1 MAGKQTPTFSE
12 IFFVSSAHDGISCS
26 AILLSLLLLQAAFL
40 LRPVS
45 GDAIPTTMRD
55 LNPPASPATPSN
67 ETTSLSV
74 SDDDIIHGFKKL
86 LCEMDHLNKTQILEN
101 SGVPYCNASHDRLT
115 CWPPTE
121 AGQNVSMDCPPGALP
136 FKATRFCLDTGEWA
150 AFTHYND
157 CHTINMPVAPPSP
170 TFYLALRYVY
180 LIGITLS
187 LVLLLITLFIFCY
200 FKALQCTRIAIHK
213 NLVVSFIFRYIFM
226 IIQLQPLL
234 TMDYS
239 TEISLSSSN
248 LQENSQNNFVL
259 HKVVAPPSPTFYLA
273 LRYVYLIGITLS
285 LVLLLITLF
294 IFCYFK
300 ALQCTRIAIHKNLV
314 VSFIFRYIFMIIQL
328 QPLLTMDYSTEIRL
342 SSSNLQEN
350 SQNNFVLHKVPGFCR
365 FILVLLEYF
374 IMANMYWMFVEG
386 LYLTSRIAVA
396 VFSTESNFK
405 VYLAIGWVSP
415 LLFVIPWAIVMSY
428 DSISPCWLDHL
439 DNPYIWTLRAPL
451 IIAILINTLFLI
463 NIIRILITKL
473 QASNTME
480 TNQMRKATKAVA
492 VLFPLLGLTNLIF
505 FWNVKSENEAVEK
518 AFIATN
524 AVLQSTQGVFV
535 AVIYCFL
542 NTEVRKL
549 VKRRVLASLD
559 EYGKRTPRRS
569 HQYHTTNGSC
579 GVPTTSEVVMAVSYR
594 RSTQDQSTIAD
605 PDQYTEM
612 KPFTSECGES

>member
-1 MAGKQTPTFSE
+1 
-12 IFFVSSAHDGISCS
+12 
-26 AILLSLLLLQAAFL
+26 
-40 LRPVS
+40 
-45 GDAIPTTMRD
+45 MRD

-157 CHTINMPVAPPSP
+157 CHTINMP
-170 TFYLALRYVY
+170 
-180 LIGITLS
+180 
-187 LVLLLITLFIFCY
+187 
-200 FKALQCTRIAIHK
+200 
-213 NLVVSFIFRYIFM
+213 
-226 IIQLQPLL
+226 
-234 TMDYS
+234 
-239 TEISLSSSN
+239 
-248 LQENSQNNFVL
+248 
-259 HKVVAPPSPTFYLA
+259 VAPPSPTFYLA

>member
-1 MAGKQTPTFSE
+1 
-12 IFFVSSAHDGISCS
+12 
-26 AILLSLLLLQAAFL
+26 
-40 LRPVS
+40 
-45 GDAIPTTMRD
+45 MRD
-55 LNPPASPATPSN
+55 LNPPPSPASPSN
-67 ETTSLSV
+67 ETTLSSV
-74 SDDDIIHGFKKL
+74 SDYDFVHDLSNL
-86 LCEMDHLNKTQILEN
+86 LCEMEYLNKTKMFIDR
-101 SGVPYCNASHDRLT
+101 GVSFCNASHDKLL
-115 CWPPTE
+115 CWPPIE
-121 AGQNVSMDCPPGALP
+121 AGDNVSIPCPPRTYP

-157 CHTINMPVAPPSP
+157 CHTFIFPEQPTSP

-213 NLVVSFIFRYIFM
+213 NLVVSFIFRYILM

-239 TEISLSSSN
+239 TEFQLSSSSFQDDN
-248 LQENSQNNFVL
+248 
-259 HKVVAPPSPTFYLA
+259 
-273 LRYVYLIGITLS
+273 
-285 LVLLLITLF
+285 
-294 IFCYFK
+294 
-300 ALQCTRIAIHKNLV
+300 KN
-314 VSFIFRYIFMIIQL
+314 
-328 QPLLTMDYSTEIRL
+328 D
-342 SSSNLQEN
+342 
-350 SQNNFVLHKVPGFCR
+350 FVLHKVPGFCR
-365 FILVLLEYF
+365 LILVLLEYF
-374 IMANMYWMFVEG
+374 SMANMYWMFVEG

-405 VYLAIGWVSP
+405 IYLAIGWVSP
-415 LLFVIPWAIVMSY
+415 LLFTIPWAIVMGYHS
-428 DSISPCWLDHL
+428 SSPCWVDYLDTA
-439 DNPYIWTLRAPL
+439 YIWILRAPL
-451 IIAILINTLFLI
+451 IAALVINTLFLI

-505 FWNVKSENEAVEK
+505 FWHGNSENETEMK
-518 AFIATN
+518 AFTVTN

-549 VKRRVLASLD
+549 VKRKVLASLD

-594 RSTQDQSTIAD
+594 RSTHDQSTIAD
-605 PDQYTEM
+605 PEQYTEM